1 MSYRLVVKGPLMT
14 LEDWRA
20 RMDEI
25 DEAIVRLLNERAA
38 CAVAIGHIK
47 RRDGIEVYQP
57 DRERYVVERVRAL
70 TIRMGGSLG
79 PAAIGRLFERIID
92 EARGLELAHRA
103 AANADDKAGV
113 DGQAQIRQAAPDS
126 SARKP

>member
-1 MSYRLVVKGPLMT
+1 MT

-38 CAVAIGHIK
+38 CAVAIGRIK
-47 RRDGIEVYQP
+47 RQEGIAVYQP
-57 DRERYVVERVRAL
+57 ERERHVVERARAL
-70 TIRMGGSLG
+70 TAEIGGSLG

-92 EARGLELAHRA
+92 EARGLELAHH
-103 AANADDKAGV
+103 AGAGSDE
-113 DGQAQIRQAAPDS
+113 DGGTGNQE
-126 SARKP
+126 